1 MRINYRGYVLRYCE
15 FQCFKES
22 VSNGQFSFV
31 TSIIFLFNRLFFR
44 GLFLEGFSWWSPLK
58 DHPVVSHLLGI
69 ILLLIL
75 SLALA
80 TLIVSNRFVNFD
92 ITLCHVIV
100 LYWSGGYDPPVPS
113 LHERCVISFMRYM
126 STIGFYACKYRTIK
140 YSLYLLGFILIM
152 VYCFTGSI
160 TAILAVWLMTSLQ
173 KYCRYVVLKMFDPK
187 KLYLDLTFITFRA
200 QKKEWRR
207 KS

>member
-1 MRINYRGYVLRYCE
+1 MRINYRGYVLKYCE

-69 ILLLIL
+69 ILLLII

-80 TLIVSNRFVNFD
+80 SIIVSNSFVNMD
-92 ITLCHVIV
+92 ITINHMTVLCQNRI
-100 LYWSGGYDPPVPS
+100 SPVPP

-173 KYCRYVVLKMFDPK
+173 KYCKYVVFKMFNPK
-187 KLYLDLTFITFRA
+187 KLYLDLNFMTFRE
-200 QKKEWRR
+200 QKGKYWDGE
-207 KS
+207 K

>member
-1 MRINYRGYVLRYCE
+1 MKINYRQYTWRHCRLS
-15 FQCFKES
+15 FLKEGLS
-22 VSNGQFSFV
+22 SGRFSFV
-31 TSIIFLFNRLFFR
+31 TSIIFLLNRLYFR
-44 GLFLEGFSWWSPLK
+44 GLFLEGFAWWSPLK

-80 TLIVSNRFVNFD
+80 SIIVSNSFVNLD
-92 ITLCHVIV
+92 ITINHMTVLCQNVI
-100 LYWSGGYDPPVPS
+100 SPVPP

-126 STIGFYACKYRTIK
+126 STICFYACKYRVIK
-140 YSLYLLGFILIM
+140 YSLYLSGFILTM

-200 QKKEWRR
+200 QKTEWRR

>member
-1 MRINYRGYVLRYCE
+1 MRINYRGYVLKYCE

-69 ILLLIL
+69 ILLLII

-80 TLIVSNRFVNFD
+80 SIIVSNSFVNMD
-92 ITLCHVIV
+92 ITINHMTV
-100 LYWSGGYDPPVPS
+100 LWNNVTACEQKRAEELDPRP
-113 LHERCVISFMRYM
+113 L
-126 STIGFYACKYRTIK
+126 
-140 YSLYLLGFILIM
+140 
-152 VYCFTGSI
+152 
-160 TAILAVWLMTSLQ
+160 
-173 KYCRYVVLKMFDPK
+173 
-187 KLYLDLTFITFRA
+187 
-200 QKKEWRR
+200 
-207 KS
+207 

>member
-113 LHERCVISFMRYM
+113 LHERCVVSFMRCM
-126 STIGFYACKYRTIK
+126 STICFYACKYRVIK
-140 YSLYLLGFILIM
+140 YSLYLLGFILTM